1 MAAPLLSVCLFALLA
16 SLKLCNRRHCPF
28 VALILLVPLIPFLNA
43 VALSRSDFSFLFL
56 MTMSLTTCPVS
67 VIGHLSTLPLHAHY
81 AIHLPFAFHA
91 LAHPC
96 FCPLLSTSLLL
107 PTTLLWQAS
116 ELNFCLSLLPP
127 SILLIYSG
135 SSSLKL
141 ILNISV
147 FPFWF
152 LLLDEK
158 NIIIIK
164 NCSHCSNTHTARI
177 HTNLLSSLSPM
188 FTQARHSRT
197 FTHLSLSIIL
207 SSRSVVYNYNRC
219 SWFVLFVPCTRL
231 KKRGRQLVHGNKICP
246 FVWDLLRVCFSLS

>member
-16 SLKLCNRRHCPF
+16 SLKLCNRRHCLF
-28 VALILLVPLIPFLNA
+28 VALILRVSLPFLNA

-67 VIGHLSTLPLHAHY
+67 VIGHLSTLPLHARY
-81 AIHLPFAFHA
+81 AIHVPFAFHA

-107 PTTLLWQAS
+107 PTTLLWKAS

-127 SILLIYSG
+127 SILLIYSI

-141 ILNISV
+141 ILNISI

-158 NIIIIK
+158 EYNNK
-164 NCSHCSNTHTARI
+164 KKVKARERDAKRQKVKRPGNQ
-177 HTNLLSSLSPM
+177 TKTRTTFAWVKLSSTWN
-188 FTQARHSRT
+188 F
-197 FTHLSLSIIL
+197 
-207 SSRSVVYNYNRC
+207 
-219 SWFVLFVPCTRL
+219 
-231 KKRGRQLVHGNKICP
+231 
-246 FVWDLLRVCFSLS
+246 